1 MADYPIPPWL
11 QGQDIVGAYQRG
23 VALGQ
28 SAAAQNQQ
36 AQAESIKFAMDAQ
49 QARDRALERAHETMI
64 KNQEDQI
71 ALGLRKQELEQRD
84 TNAKSA
90 MAQKATQNSAMLNL
104 RQRQIEGQSA
114 REDERFSIE
123 SQDAEYWRQY
133 PSWRKQN
140 PNAPMSKF
148 FDEKGLPVN
157 KVTEKVL
164 SLANPPKPP
173 DQDRQGFIDKIDL
186 NNAAAV
192 YKAAQVNAVTGYS
205 PGRSN
210 ELAKAKSI
218 YDMARSNYLAGAVYP
233 AMVGGEGIPIPDPS
247 APVAPTPAQARIAAD
262 KIMPAK
268 PEPLPARRSAW
279 VKGVTYVNKEGKV
292 ATWDGTR
299 FVAPD

>member
-90 MAQKATQNSAMLNL
+90 MAQRDANVKAALAQRAEESKVRSASSAEKFIRDQGKSQWYSAAAAGGMTPAEYAKLSGTAPPDMNSEDAKLMYPTAGSMTPNKTYLDRSRHAQALLDVRSVDKALDDVVMVNRPDTDPRRSEL
-104 RQRQIEGQSA
+104 LKRRESA
-114 REDERFSIE
+114 KAALSAIE
-123 SQDAEYWRQY
+123 SQ
-133 PSWRKQN
+133 
-140 PNAPMSKF
+140 M
-148 FDEKGLPVN
+148 L
-157 KVTEKVL
+157 
-164 SLANPPKPP
+164 
-173 DQDRQGFIDKIDL
+173 
-186 NNAAAV
+186 
-192 YKAAQVNAVTGYS
+192 
-205 PGRSN
+205 
-210 ELAKAKSI
+210 
-218 YDMARSNYLAGAVYP
+218 
-233 AMVGGEGIPIPDPS
+233 GEGADTP
-247 APVAPTPAQARIAAD
+247 APPPTPAQARTAAD